1 MNKRISILEAI
12 PKIRHFCN
20 YRERCHK
27 EVRDKL
33 YAMGLWKAGVDQ
45 AIMQMM
51 DENLLNEERYA
62 KSYARGHFYHKD
74 WGKYKISV
82 ELKSRQLHDRLIK
95 EALKEIDQEDY
106 DATIERLI
114 NKKWTTYAGNKFQ
127 KKQKVMNFLIGKGY
141 SYSEILPRLKQK
153 LDN

>member
-33 YAMGLWKAGVDQ
+33 YAMGLWKADVDQ

-74 WGKYKISV
+74 CILLWYNEHTTCPLCRS
-82 ELKSRQLHDRLIK
+82 D
-95 EALKEIDQEDY
+95 D
-106 DATIERLI
+106 
-114 NKKWTTYAGNKFQ
+114 TTYPHA
-127 KKQKVMNFLIGKGY
+127 NF
-141 SYSEILPRLKQK
+141 P
-153 LDN
+153 